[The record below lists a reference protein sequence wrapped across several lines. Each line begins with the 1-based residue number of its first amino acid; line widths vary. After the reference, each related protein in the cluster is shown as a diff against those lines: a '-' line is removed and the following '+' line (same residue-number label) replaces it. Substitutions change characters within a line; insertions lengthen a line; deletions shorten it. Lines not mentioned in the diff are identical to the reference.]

1 MHHKA
6 QRNEARERI
15 VDREVFRSGLAHDA
29 RPPGMR
35 FSIAPT
41 LDGYEVVDG
50 NGRPTGFTGDDARQ
64 ANGFAQSLNS
74 AAKQGPR
81 ALAHAFGANRRV

>member
-1 MHHKA
+1 MDTA
-6 QRNEARERI
+6 
-15 VDREVFRSGLAHDA
+15 LTHDA
-29 RPPGMR
+29 RPAAMK

-50 NGRPTGFTGDDARQ
+50 NGRPTGFTGDDAQQ
-64 ANGFAQSLNS
+64 ANGFAQSLNQ
-74 AAKQGPR
+74 AAKRGPQ